1 MLLQI
6 YSIILENM
14 FAALLFISFMIYYA
28 NIPFSLYSVIFI
40 FIFVF
45 ILMVTWLHN
54 LYNLS
59 GYMILCI
66 SSIISMC
73 IIIMYYVVNKIF
85 TTKYGIVVF
94 LFPISFLVL
103 YNVSK
108 TVVFLLPFLTNCY
121 M

>member
-6 YSIILENM
+6 YSIILENI
-14 FAALLFISFMIYYA
+14 FATLLFMSFMIYYT
-28 NIPFSLYSVIFI
+28 NIPFSLYSMLFI
-40 FIFVF
+40 FLFVL
-45 ILMVTWLHN
+45 ILIATWLHN

-66 SSIISMC
+66 SSIVSMC

-94 LFPISFLVL
+94 LFPISFLFL

-108 TVVFLLPFLTNCY
+108 TVVFLLPFLVNC
-121 M
+121 